1 MAIRVSSVDEYEKA
15 LALALLQ
22 RMKAVTNAAQIPLI
36 IVEIPYIPKDMI
48 DAISKTCDVFLP
60 ASSYLAG
67 VPEGDVKLPHG
78 HHHITELT
86 HAKIAEALNQSL
98 TVLGVIPG
106 ASY

>member
-48 DAISKTCDVFLP
+48 DAISKTC
-60 ASSYLAG
+60 LAG

-98 TVLGVIPG
+98 TVLGTYRVHLTRVD
-106 ASY
+106 SF